1 MPTHNKM
8 AIPREH
14 LIPLYIK
21 SRCTYWALQGMC
33 AAGIK
38 TVSHNLAGGGQMF
51 LDTND
56 RLARRIRC
64 EEAFEPAVRR
74 EIERITS
81 RRVNVID
88 IGANIGYY
96 TILTSKR
103 IGPGKRVFSFEP
115 QPGVVSKLR
124 RNIEVSGLP
133 NVTVF
138 PFALS
143 DASGHVPFHVPP
155 QGGESHGS
163 LHANGRFRVL
173 KIVDVETRRLDDVW
187 QQLGSPDIG
196 LLKMDAEG
204 AELPIFRGAV
214 KLLSGANRPVLV
226 FEACEDNCQPFG
238 YCVFDLLHYVRG
250 FGYKLRQL
258 DPYDWLAEPEPVSHD
273 STETAGR

>member
-1 MPTHNKM
+1 M
-8 AIPREH
+8 PREH

-21 SRCTYWALQGMC
+21 SRCTYWALQGLC
-33 AAGIK
+33 AAGVK
-38 TVSHNLAGGGQMF
+38 TVSHNLAGGGQML

-74 EIERITS
+74 EMMRVAS
-81 RRVNVID
+81 RQVNVID

-96 TILTSKR
+96 TILTSKQ

-115 QPGVVSKLR
+115 QPGVVAKLR
-124 RNIEVSGLP
+124 RNIEASGLP

-143 DASGHVPFHVPP
+143 DVAGRVPFHVPQP
-155 QGGESHGS
+155 GGESHGS
-163 LHANGRFRVL
+163 MHANGRFQVL
-173 KIVDVETRRLDDVW
+173 QVVDVETRRLDDVW

-204 AELPIFRGAV
+204 AELPILRGAV
-214 KLLSGANRPVLV
+214 GLLSGPNRPVLV

-238 YCVFDLLHYVRG
+238 YSVFDLLHYVRG
-250 FGYKLRQL
+250 FGYRLRQL
-258 DPYDWLAEPEPVSHD
+258 DQYDWLAEPEPVCDD
-273 STETAGR
+273 STQAAGS